1 MADDAMTRSDP
12 ELSVVVPAHR
22 EGEGIGHVHAAVAA
36 TLGGDVVDGWELVF
50 VDDGSPDDT
59 WSRIVALA
67 GAEPNVRGVRLSRN
81 FGKESAMAAG
91 LEAARGQ
98 AVVTMD
104 ADLQHPPEVLPE
116 LVAAWRAGADVVDGV
131 KADRAGQ
138 GIVHRIVSRTF
149 NVAFSRVTGV
159 HLHEASD
166 FKLLDRAVVD
176 ELVALPERATFY
188 RGLSR
193 WVGFEHTEVAFKVAE
208 RETGRSR
215 WRPTALI
222 GFAID
227 ALTSFSSRPLQLVS
241 WSGAIAVVLGVLLG
255 IQTLYRY
262 FTGTAVP
269 GFTTVILLQLVLGG
283 LILLGLG
290 VQGAYLARIHQEVKR
305 RPRWIVRDEV

>member
-1 MADDAMTRSDP
+1 MTERSGL
-12 ELSVVVPAHR
+12 ELSVIVPAHR
-22 EGEGIGHVHAAVAA
+22 EGAGVDRVHAAVAEA
-36 TLGGDVVDGWELVF
+36 LAGGHVSGWELVF

-59 WSRIVALA
+59 WQHITALA
-67 GAEPNVRGVRLSRN
+67 EQQPNVRGVRLSRN
-81 FGKESAMAAG
+81 FGKEAAMSAG
-91 LEAARGQ
+91 LEAARGD
-98 AVVTMD
+98 AAVTMD
-104 ADLQHPPEVLPE
+104 ADLQHPPAVLPD

-131 KADRAGQ
+131 KANRAGQ
-138 GIVHRIVSRTF
+138 GVVHRVVSRTF
-149 NVAFSRVTGV
+149 NAVFSRLSGV
-159 HLHEASD
+159 QLHEASD
-166 FKLLDRAVVD
+166 FKLLDRRVVD

-188 RGLSR
+188 RGLSD
-193 WVGFEHTEVAFKVAE
+193 WVGFEHTEVSFEVADRGGGE
-208 RETGRSR
+208 SR
-215 WRPTALI
+215 WRPSALL

-241 WSGAIAVVLGVLLG
+241 WSGTIAVVLGLLLG